1 MMARDTFGPRLRHA
15 RERAGLTLESIA
27 ASTKISRSLLEA
39 LERNDL
45 TRWPRGIYRRSF
57 FRAYAAAIGLQT
69 EPWLAEFLSLLPE
82 PGHEPAPENRPALRL
97 SLVPESRW
105 KPRLQQG
112 LAAAFDGGM
121 VLLAGYAL
129 FAVSGASLWSAIAAV
144 GLSYHAA
151 STAVLGQS
159 FSAWCL
165 SGTLGRRISRSSS
178 IADQVAALRDDWTV
192 GGVVLKVPIPRRARE
207 ESSA

>member
-27 ASTKISRSLLEA
+27 ATTKISRSRLEA

-57 FRAYAAAIGLQT
+57 VRAYAVAIGLPP
-69 EPWLAEFLSLLPE
+69 EPLLGDLLRLFPE
-82 PGHEPAPENRPALRL
+82 PGHEPPPDDRLPLRL
-97 SLVPESRW
+97 TLVPEPRW
-105 KPRLQQG
+105 RPRLQQA

-121 VLLAGYAL
+121 VLVFGYVL
-129 FAVSGASLWSAIAAV
+129 FAVSETSLWSAIAGV

-151 STAVLGQS
+151 STVVLGQS
-159 FSAWCL
+159 FSSWCL
-165 SGTLGRRISRSSS
+165 SGGAWLRRMRRSSS
-178 IADQVAALRDDWTV
+178 LADQVAALSHQWTAD
-192 GGVVLKVPIPRRARE
+192 VLKITIRRRPQE
-207 ESSA
+207 GSSA